1 MVTALTA
8 GVILGLSAGFAP
20 GPLLTLVI
28 TQTLRHNT
36 REGMITAGAPVL
48 TDVPIVLLAFFLFRE
63 LSSIE
68 NLLGMIAVMGAMYV
82 LYLSWETF
90 KIGPVSIDLSQAPA
104 HSLRK
109 GMLINLLN
117 PHPYLFWVTVGAPY
131 TLQLYERHTHAPWV
145 FIGAFYVFLIGSKI
159 LLAVIVG
166 RFRSFLGG
174 TVYRMIMR
182 GLGVLLA
189 GFALLIFRD
198 ALKLLGL
205 IAC

>member
-1 MVTALTA
+1 MFPALSA

-36 REGMITAGAPVL
+36 KEGVITAGAPVL
-48 TDVPIVLLAFFLFRE
+48 TDAPIVLLAIFLFRE
-63 LSSIE
+63 LSRFE
-68 NLLGMIAVMGAMYV
+68 NLLGVIAVTGALYV
-82 LYLSWETF
+82 LYLAWETV
-90 KIGPVSIDLSQAPA
+90 KIGPVSMDLAQEPA

-174 TVYRMIMR
+174 EVYRMIMR
-182 GLGVLLA
+182 GLGMLLA
-189 GFALLIFRD
+189 GFAILIFRD
-198 ALKLLGL
+198 ALKFLGL
-205 IAC
+205 IA